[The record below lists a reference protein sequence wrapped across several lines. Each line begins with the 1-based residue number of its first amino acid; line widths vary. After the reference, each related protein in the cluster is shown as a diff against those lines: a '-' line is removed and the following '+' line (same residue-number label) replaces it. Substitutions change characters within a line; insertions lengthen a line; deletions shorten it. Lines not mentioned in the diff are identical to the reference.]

1 MNLPTKKFFRRLEKF
16 QDDWRGRMAL
26 KIFGVIL
33 LTVLIVN
40 IFPSIAGTIIC
51 LLLLGGYYGAI
62 AYATRFC
69 NVNFR
74 EMFLSDLPRILIV
87 AAIGTGFIVMMI
99 SAQQTIYTGDQIET
113 WEPTISCEETTFTQ
127 PIQALKDLHKTIN
140 HVDYN
145 NFLPMLMT
153 LPMHIFGKSFMSY
166 ALFVWIMFGLP
177 AIFFASATF
186 KAFLERSGVK
196 IFPVSMIMALLML
209 YPVMEVPVLV
219 GYANISILLPG
230 ALILAMLLSL
240 DRSKIEVKP
249 LILIAL
255 MCVLAVF
262 QARTAAYMILGLF
275 TGYFVYILV
284 VGVIERTILRD
295 LLVILPKFA
304 IIGLAGLIMT
314 LPLFYPFIKHA
325 LTYDIGTAY
334 SAYQRDYDLFGRIKA
349 HTWYLGYLPYAMF
362 VAGAI
367 LSFFSRKTLP
377 LAAFFLI
384 WAITAPIL
392 ICRVQ
397 LMDRQHYYTLILPF
411 VFLIALLINFALS
424 KNKKIVGIGLIFLL
438 TVNFLQTFG
447 STFNTRYYL
456 TWQYVTPVRNDIDD
470 LKKFA
475 ADMNKLTVGTEKKIY
490 SFADNGI
497 YNCHTLKKLYMPENR
512 EAIPN
517 LMYNFE
523 IDLRDGFPIHF
534 FYADY
539 VIVNDPIQ
547 IHLLEKDQQII
558 VTLSD
563 LITKSS
569 PISNHFRKIKEY
581 TFNAAGEPVK
591 FNVYEKIAPFERSDI
606 DFIEKIFVN
615 LYPDHDNLF
624 KDRFE
629 QYKASNFKD

>member
-1 MNLPTKKFFRRLEKF
+1 MNLPDKKTFRRLKNDF
-16 QDDWRGRMAL
+16 RAQIAL
-26 KIFGVIL
+26 KIVGIIAAI
-33 LTVLIVN
+33 VLIVK
-40 IFPSIAGTIIC
+40 IFPALAGTIIC
-51 LLLLGGYYGAI
+51 LLLLSGYYGAI
-62 AYATRFC
+62 FYSTRFC

-99 SAQQTIYTGDQIET
+99 SAQQTIYTGDQLET
-113 WEPTISCEETTFTQ
+113 WEPTISCEETTFTR
-127 PIQALKDLHKTIN
+127 PIQALRDLRDTIN
-140 HVDYN
+140 YTDYN

-166 ALFVWIMFGLP
+166 AFFVWIMFGLP
-177 AIFFASATF
+177 AIFFAAATF
-186 KAFLERSGVK
+186 KTFLERSGVK
-196 IFPVSMIMALLML
+196 IFPVSMLMALLML
-209 YPVMEVPVLV
+209 YPVTEIPVLV
-219 GYANISILLPG
+219 GYANISILLLG
-230 ALILAMLLSL
+230 SLILAMLLSL
-240 DRSKIEVKP
+240 DRSKIEIKP

-255 MCVLAVF
+255 LCVLAVF
-262 QARTAAYMILGLF
+262 QARTAAYMIFSLF
-275 TGYFVYILV
+275 TGYTVYILV

-304 IIGLAGLIMT
+304 IIGLTGLIMT

-334 SAYQRDYDLFGRIKA
+334 SAYQRGYSFIDRFQN
-349 HTWYLGYLPYAMF
+349 HTWYLGYLPYIMF

-377 LAAFFLI
+377 WAAFFLT
-384 WAITAPIL
+384 WAITSPIL

-397 LMDRQHYYTLILPF
+397 LMDRQHYYTMILPF

-424 KNKKIVGIGLIFLL
+424 KDKKIVGIGLIFLL

-447 STFNTRYYL
+447 ATFNTRGYF
-456 TWQYVTPVRNDIDD
+456 TCPFVTPVRHDVDD

-490 SFADNGI
+490 SFADSGI
-497 YNCHTLKKLYMPENR
+497 YNCHTLKKIYMPENR

-523 IDLRDGFPIHF
+523 IDLRDGFPTHF
-534 FYADY
+534 FDADY

-547 IHLLEKDQQII
+547 IHLLDKDQQI
-558 VTLSD
+558 VVKLSD
-563 LITKSS
+563 LITKYS
-569 PISNHFRKIKEY
+569 PISTHFRKIKEY

-591 FNVYEKIAPFERSDI
+591 FNVYEKIAPFKRSDI
-606 DFIEKIFVN
+606 DFVEKIFVK
-615 LYPDHDNLF
+615 LYPDHDKLF

-629 QYKASNFKD
+629 QYKAEHFKD

>member
-1 MNLPTKKFFRRLEKF
+1 MNFPDKKVFRRLKN
-16 QDDWRGRMAL
+16 DWRAQIAL
-26 KIFGVIL
+26 KIVGIIAAI
-33 LTVLIVN
+33 VLIVK

-51 LLLLGGYYGAI
+51 LLLLSGYYGAI
-62 AYATRFC
+62 FYSTRFC

-74 EMFLSDLPRILIV
+74 EILLKDLPRILIV

-99 SAQQTIYTGDQIET
+99 NAQQTIYTGDQLET
-113 WEPTISCEETTFTQ
+113 WEPTLSCEEMIFTR
-127 PIQALKDLHKTIN
+127 PIQAVKNLHDTIN
-140 HVDYN
+140 HADYN

-153 LPMHIFGKSFMSY
+153 LPMHIFGKSFLCY

-177 AIFFASATF
+177 AIFFAAATF
-186 KAFLERSGVK
+186 KSFLERSGVK

-209 YPVMEVPVLV
+209 YPVLEVPVLV

-255 MCVLAVF
+255 LCVLAVF

-284 VGVIERTILRD
+284 IGVIERTILRD

-314 LPLFYPFIKHA
+314 LPLFYQFIEHS

-334 SAYQRDYDLFGRIKA
+334 SAYQRGYGLLDRIQN
-349 HTWYLGYLPYAMF
+349 HTWYLGYLPYAIF

-367 LSFFSRKTLP
+367 FSFRSKKTLP
-377 LAAFFLI
+377 LAAFFLT
-384 WAITAPIL
+384 WALAAPIL

-397 LMDRQHYYTLILPF
+397 LMDRQHYYTMILPF
-411 VFLIALLINFALS
+411 VFLIALLINFTLS
-424 KNKKIVGIGLIFLL
+424 KNKKIVGVGLIFLL

-447 STFNTRYYL
+447 ATFDTHGYF
-456 TWQYVTPVRNDIDD
+456 TCPFVTPVRHDIDD

-475 ADMNKLTVGTEKKIY
+475 ADMNKLTIGTEKKIY
-490 SFADNGI
+490 SFADSGI

-517 LMYNFE
+517 LMDTFE

-539 VIVNDPIQ
+539 VIVSEPIQ
-547 IHLLEKDQQII
+547 IHLLDKDQQI
-558 VTLSD
+558 VVKLAD
-563 LITKSS
+563 LVAKYS
-569 PISNHFRKIKEY
+569 PISTHFRKIKEY
-581 TFNAAGEPVK
+581 TFNAAGAPVK
-591 FNVYEKIAPFERSDI
+591 FKVYEKIAPFEHSDI
-606 DFIEKIFVN
+606 DFVEKTFVN
-615 LYPDHDNLF
+615 LYSDRDNLF

-629 QYKASNFKD
+629 QYKAVNVKD